1 MSIELKIK
9 AKHLALEPA
18 IIRKEEQKLKKQ
30 IRWMKEHQQPTE
42 DIERKRNS
50 LYLHRVKNV
59 RDEARATHLARAYI
73 AGKSYMSVEKTCKDF
88 EKVLS
93 LSGRITSMVSKY
105 GNDPVYKWEDNKMKD
120 LNIKI
125 IDWLSKE

>member
-18 IIRKEEQKLKKQ
+18 IIRKEEKKLLKQ

-42 DIERKRNS
+42 KLEYKRNS
-50 LYLHRVKNV
+50 LYEHRVKNV
-59 RDEARATHLARAYI
+59 RDEARATNLARAYI
-73 AGKSYMSVEKTCKDF
+73 AGKTYTSIEKTCKNY
-88 EKVLS
+88 EKLFS
-93 LSGRITSMVSKY
+93 LSGRITSMVAKY
-105 GNDPVYKWEDNKMKD
+105 GDDPSCNWNDVKRKE

-125 IDWLSKE
+125 IDWLEKD